1 MVKWI
6 RVYISVADSP
16 WMLAKQRRDRKIP
29 YAAADGYGTI
39 KPHGSE
45 LSASHADDADE
56 PSPLFLPTNDANF
69 ALPSVGDKLV
79 KPRLHDTAACQT
91 GCQTDLTTG
100 WTTGCIVYTNI
111 QPVVKPVVQPT
122 VQLCSR
128 LDNRLHHVN
137 KHPTGYHHL
146 NHSIIL
152 IHGDSVA
159 LLLQDHLTT
168 LI

>member
-1 MVKWI
+1 
-6 RVYISVADSP
+6 
-16 WMLAKQRRDRKIP
+16 MLAKQRRDRKIP

-79 KPRLHDTAACQT
+79 KPRLHDTTACQT

-100 WTTGCIVYTNI
+100 WTTGCIVYTDI
-111 QPVVKPVVQPT
+111 QPAVH
-122 VQLCSR
+122 LYSR

-146 NHSIIL
+146 NHSTIL
-152 IHGDSVA
+152 IHGGTVA

-168 LI
+168 Y